1 MSKRTR
7 LFVLIA
13 AAVLIVGLGTGLL
26 ASYLDIQTL
35 TIVGSAGPD
44 ELSYVPDDSRMLA
57 FANVRDVM
65 DSELRRQFADAT
77 RDRPDP
83 SRDFEAKTGINVE
96 RDIDTVVAS
105 ISGSNDDTQQLN
117 DDTQQMSRFLVLA
130 RGRFDQVRIRGLM
143 MEQGGEVEQYKGKE
157 LLTAVDDDHQLAVA
171 FVEPDLVAFG
181 AAPAVRRAIDTKS
194 GATPDITRNKE
205 VMDIVRD
212 IDTGNAWAVG
222 RFDDLAR
229 TGRLPGNL
237 AGQLPPITWFAATGH
252 INGGVEGLL
261 RAEASTEQAA
271 NDLKDVLRGFMA
283 LARLQTGRGQNAEI
297 AAMLNSLQLGGS
309 GRTVSLSFSV
319 PSEVISSF
327 AQLNRQR
334 RNRLPDTPDVPNPPD
349 RRGRPRP
356 QASL

>member
-35 TIVGSAGPD
+35 TIVGSTGPD

-77 RDRPDP
+77 GNRPDP
-83 SRDFEAKTGINVE
+83 SRDFEARTGINVE
-96 RDIDTVVAS
+96 RDVDTVVAS
-105 ISGSNDDTQQLN
+105 ISGSDDDTQE
-117 DDTQQMSRFLVLA
+117 MSRFLVLA

-157 LLTAVDDDHQLAVA
+157 LLTADHDNQQLALA
-171 FVEPDLVAFG
+171 FVESDLVAFG

-194 GATPDITRNKE
+194 GANPDITSNKE

-212 IDTGNAWAVG
+212 IDAGNAWAVG

-252 INGGVEGLL
+252 INGGVEGVL
-261 RAEASTEQAA
+261 RAEASNEQAA

-283 LARLQTGRGQNAEI
+283 LARLQTGRGQNAGL

-309 GRTVSLSFSV
+309 GTTVSLAFTV
-319 PSEVISSF
+319 PSEVISTF

-334 RNRLPDTPDVPNPPD
+334 RNRPPDTPDVPNPPN
-349 RRGRPRP
+349 RPGRPRP